1 MEAPPTGGSDYHGD
15 GEIPARNTN
24 GTQSAKE
31 GVVSKEGAI
40 VATDKVERSEVMK
53 PPSLPPPSKIK
64 EPSVAMMPPPPSLP
78 PRFVAGM

>member
-1 MEAPPTGGSDYHGD
+1 MEAPPTITSSHHGD

-24 GTQSAKE
+24 GTQSAKA

-40 VATDKVERSEVMK
+40 AATDEVEMSEVMK

-64 EPSVAMMPPPPSLP
+64 EPSAATMPPPPSLP
-78 PRFVAGM
+78 PRFVSGV